1 MTIADLRKDYMQGGL
16 SEAEAGDDP
25 FALFKIWFEIA
36 VTANLPEPNAMALAT
51 STLEGRPSVRFGL
64 LKGTDER
71 GFTFFS
77 NYDSRKGNELAENPY
92 ASVAFLWDELERQV
106 RIEGRIERVSEADS
120 DAYFQIRPIGS
131 RLGAWAS
138 AQSAIIPDRAWL
150 EAKQAELMAKYP
162 DGDVPRPPHWG
173 GYRLLPDTIEF
184 WQGRR
189 GRLHDRIQFTANGTG
204 SWEKVRLSP

>member
-25 FALFKIWFEIA
+25 FSLFKSWFEIA
-36 VTANLPEPNAMALAT
+36 VNANLPEPNAMALAT
-51 STLEGRPSVRFGL
+51 STLAGRPSVRFVL

-120 DAYFQIRPIGS
+120 DAYFQVRPIGS

>member
-25 FALFKIWFEIA
+25 FALFQIWFEIA

-51 STLEGRPSVRFGL
+51 STLAGRPSVRFVL

-120 DAYFQIRPIGS
+120 DEYFQVRPIGS

-138 AQSAIIPDRAWL
+138 VQSAIIPDRAWL

-173 GYRLLPDTIEF
+173 GYRLLPDTFEF

-189 GRLHDRIQFTANGTG
+189 GRLHDRIQFTTSGTN

>member
-25 FALFKIWFEIA
+25 FALFQIWFEIA

-51 STLEGRPSVRFGL
+51 STLAGRPSVRFVL

-120 DAYFQIRPIGS
+120 DEYFQVRPIGS

-138 AQSAIIPDRAWL
+138 VQSAIIPDRAWL

-173 GYRLLPDTIEF
+173 GYRLLPDTFEF

-189 GRLHDRIQFTANGTG
+189 GRLHDRIQFTTSGTNR
-204 SWEKVRLSP
+204 WEKVRLSP